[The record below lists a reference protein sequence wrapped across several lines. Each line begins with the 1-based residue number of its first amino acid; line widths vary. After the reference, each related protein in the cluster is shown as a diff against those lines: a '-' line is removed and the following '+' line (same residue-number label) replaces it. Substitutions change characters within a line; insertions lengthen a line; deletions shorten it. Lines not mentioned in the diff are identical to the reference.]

1 MLHRSVEERQ
11 ISYQCYFKI
20 ILKIYNA
27 QIYEY
32 KYNQIFKFSN
42 ITLNEQSQQNRAFR
56 SQLILPPTCYL
67 ESLLLLRR

>member
-1 MLHRSVEERQ
+1 MLHRSAEEGQ
-11 ISYQCYFKI
+11 MSYQYYFKI

-42 ITLNEQSQQNRAFR
+42 ITLNDQSQQNRAFR
-56 SQLILPPTCYL
+56 
-67 ESLLLLRR
+67 